1 MTKKIYR
8 RFVLAATMLLV
19 TVFLVSAGP
28 TQQAAQ
34 ETCEECNAR
43 CEQIG
48 QDCRAQGLP
57 FGVCAHVTI
66 QCSTDCLNGV
76 CSH

>member
-8 RFVLAATMLLV
+8 RFLLAAMMLLLTAFLAAT
-19 TVFLVSAGP
+19 SP
-28 TQQAAQ
+28 TQQAAE

-43 CEQIG
+43 CEQYVN
-48 QDCRAQGLP
+48 DCHAQGLP
-57 FGVCAHVTI
+57 FGVCAHVGI
-66 QCSTDCLNGV
+66 QCSTDCLYGV

>member
-8 RFVLAATMLLV
+8 RFLLAAMMLLL
-19 TVFLVSAGP
+19 TALLATTGP
-28 TQQAAQ
+28 TQRAAE

-43 CEQIG
+43 CEQMV
-48 QDCRAQGLP
+48 QDCQAQGLP
-57 FGVCAHVTI
+57 FGVCAHVGI
-66 QCSTDCLNGV
+66 QCSSDCLYGV